1 MATRA
6 IVPADIRIGDA
17 WESAIGRRLV
27 TVVPKSEYRG
37 YGDVRDS
44 RDVAYRGVTGAV
56 MIALAA
62 NFLRGRT
69 LHERGGLRIGDVR
82 AMGKASTTKIL
93 VLRGDEAVCDDADG
107 IRTYPAA
114 EIAALPLVSRKEP

>member
-37 YGDVRDS
+37 YGDVRDK

-82 AMGKASTTKIL
+82 QDTASKVKIL

>member
-6 IVPADIRIGDA
+6 IIAADVRVGDV

-37 YGDVRDS
+37 YGDVLDK

-56 MIALAA
+56 MVALVA
-62 NFLRGRT
+62 NFIRGRT
-69 LHERGGLRIGDVR
+69 LHERGGLRVGDVR
-82 AMGKASTTKIL
+82 EMGKASTTKIL

-114 EIAALPLVSRKEP
+114 EIAAFPLVSRRP

>member
-1 MATRA
+1 
-6 IVPADIRIGDA
+6 
-17 WESAIGRRLV
+17 
-27 TVVPKSEYRG
+27 
-37 YGDVRDS
+37 
-44 RDVAYRGVTGAV
+44 

-82 AMGKASTTKIL
+82 AMGKASTTKVL
-93 VLRGDEAVCDDADG
+93 VLRDDVAVCDDADG

>member
-1 MATRA
+1 VSAPLA
-6 IVPADIRIGDA
+6 ADIRISDV

-62 NFLRGRT
+62 NFMRGRT

-82 AMGKASTTKIL
+82 QDTASEVKIL

>member
-6 IVPADIRIGDA
+6 IVPADICIGDV

-82 AMGKASTTKIL
+82 QDTASEVKIL

-114 EIAALPLVSRKEP
+114 EIAALPLVFRKEP

>member
-6 IVPADIRIGDA
+6 IVPADIRIGDV

-82 AMGKASTTKIL
+82 QDTASEVKIL
-93 VLRGDEAVCDDADG
+93 VLRGDEAVCGDADG

>member
-6 IVPADIRIGDA
+6 IVPADIRIADV
-17 WESAIGRRLV
+17 WESAKGGRLV

-37 YGDVRDS
+37 YGDVRDK

-62 NFLRGRT
+62 NFMRGRT

-82 AMGKASTTKIL
+82 QDTASEVKIL

>member
-6 IVPADIRIGDA
+6 IVPADIRIGDV

-82 AMGKASTTKIL
+82 QDTASEVKIL

-114 EIAALPLVSRKEP
+114 EIAALPLVFRKEP

>member
-62 NFLRGRT
+62 NFMRGRT
-69 LHERGGLRIGDVR
+69 LHERNGLRIGDVR
-82 AMGKASTTKIL
+82 QDTASEVKIL

-114 EIAALPLVSRKEP
+114 EIAALPLVFRKEP

>member
-82 AMGKASTTKIL
+82 QDTASEVKIL